1 MVASECRFFEKTGSG
16 GLGKQATMKG
26 IFKSKPRT
34 PAELVRGTRELLSYV
49 DTSTVSREAKREEKM
64 AELGKNIRD
73 MKVILYGNSESE
85 PVPEACAQLT
95 QEFFREDI
103 MRHLIVLL
111 PKLDLETR
119 KDTTQV
125 IANLQRQQ
133 VHSRL
138 IASDYLESNK
148 DLLDILVAG
157 YENTDMALHYG
168 TMLRECIRH
177 QSAARYV
184 LESESLRKF
193 FGYMEI
199 PNFDVQSDAAATFK
213 ELMTRHKSTVSEF
226 LTRNYDWFFG
236 EYNSKLLKSPNYI
249 TRRQAVK
256 LLGDILLDRSNSGVM
271 LRYVSSKDN
280 LKILMDLLREPSKN
294 IQVEAFHVFKIFVA
308 NANKPPDIVT
318 ILLANRNKLLR
329 FFSDF
334 KTEKEDEQ
342 FDQDKA
348 QVLKE
353 ISGLEPK
360 EKS

>member
-1 MVASECRFFEKTGSG
+1 
-16 GLGKQATMKG
+16 MKG
-26 IFKSKPRT
+26 IFKTKPRT
-34 PAELVRGTRELLSYV
+34 PSELIRNTRELLAYV
-49 DTSTVSREAKREEKM
+49 DMPSASRDGKREDKM

-73 MKVILYGNSESE
+73 MKFILYGNSESE

-95 QEFFREDI
+95 QEFFRENI
-103 MRHLIVLL
+103 MKLLIVLL

-148 DLLDILVAG
+148 HLLDILIAG

-177 QSAARYV
+177 QVAARYV
-184 LESESLRKF
+184 LESENLRKF
-193 FGYMEI
+193 FDYLEI
-199 PNFDVQSDAAATFK
+199 PNFDVQSDAAATFR
-213 ELMTRHKSTVSEF
+213 ELLTRHKSTVAEF

-256 LLGDILLDRSNSGVM
+256 LLSDILLDRANTGIM
-271 LRYVSSKDN
+271 MRYVSSKDN
-280 LKILMDLLREPSKN
+280 LKIMMDLLREPSKN
-294 IQVEAFHVFKIFVA
+294 IQVESFHVFKIFVA
-308 NANKPPDIVT
+308 NAHKPPEIVS

-334 KTEKEDEQ
+334 KTDKADEQ
-342 FDQDKA
+342 FDIDKA

-360 EKS
+360 EKT